1 MVGIVLLIYH
11 LSSAYETSLFIMIF
25 FHYCFN
31 FLISADPPI
40 KYDIMSRLRPA
51 LLKPETLYSLLR
63 HRMIEEIRRS
73 QNDQFRKD
81 HEEEKND
88 KGNTN
93 GGGNKVLRL
102 TKPYYV
108 STLSFKKYM
117 LQNSGRKY
125 GIRVRRGRKMHR
137 LRVSQRYEDHQKLP
151 MVASVMKNRFHGVKR
166 NPENESGLS
175 PLDINFERHRRSNNI
190 NGKIGIICFFFISVI
205 ISTLLFFIIFLY
217 TLYYYIQKILFRH
230 Y

>member
-11 LSSAYETSLFIMIF
+11 LSSAYETSLFRMIF

-40 KYDIMSRLRPA
+40 KYDIMSRLHPA

-63 HRMIEEIRRS
+63 HRMIEKIRRR

-81 HEEEKND
+81 PEERKND

-93 GGGNKVLRL
+93 GDRNKVLQL

-108 STLSFKKYM
+108 PSLSLKKYM
-117 LQNSGRKY
+117 LQKSGRKY
-125 GIRVRRGRKMHR
+125 GIRVRRDSTMHE
-137 LRVSQRYEDHQKLP
+137 LRAPQRSKDTQKLP

-175 PLDINFERHRRSNNI
+175 PLDINFKRHRRTNHIDNKKSRRYL
-190 NGKIGIICFFFISVI
+190 IIFIFFICIYI
-205 ISTLLFFIIFLY
+205 ILLACNLSCCV
-217 TLYYYIQKILFRH
+217 
-230 Y
+230 

>member
-1 MVGIVLLIYH
+1 
-11 LSSAYETSLFIMIF
+11 
-25 FHYCFN
+25 
-31 FLISADPPI
+31 
-40 KYDIMSRLRPA
+40 MSRLHPA

-63 HRMIEEIRRS
+63 HRIIEEIRRS
-73 QNDQFRKD
+73 QDDQFRKD
-81 HEEEKND
+81 HEEGKND
-88 KGNTN
+88 KGNTK

-108 STLSFKKYM
+108 STLTLKKYM
-117 LQNSGRKY
+117 LQKSGGKY
-125 GIRVRRGRKMHR
+125 GIRARKMHG
-137 LRVSQRYEDHQKLP
+137 LRVPQRYKDHQKLP

-166 NPENESGLS
+166 NPENESELS
-175 PLDINFERHRRSNNI
+175 PLDKSFKRHRRANNI
-190 NGKIGIICFFFISVI
+190 DNGKIGIICFFFISII